1 MNNEI
6 QPKKLVV
13 LGATGSIGQ
22 STLALAR
29 SYPERFKIS
38 AITANKSTKQ
48 LLRDSLEFQPDFVH
62 LMDENI
68 ATGSESEFALH
79 NVSLY
84 SGLNDLLS
92 YLRNC
97 DADIVVAGMV
107 GNVGLMPVFSSLQAG
122 LKVALANK
130 ETLVSAGHLVK
141 GLVND
146 NPGAEIIPVDSEH
159 SAIFQCLQ
167 SKHQSFKKL
176 ILTASGG
183 RFLNSTLHEMN
194 EATVEEALKH
204 PNWEMGAKITIDS
217 STLMNKGLEVIEAR
231 WLFNCEVNAIDVV
244 VHPQSIIHSMVE
256 FEDSSVLAQLGWPD
270 MTIPIHYAL
279 THPQRMPLESLPSLD
294 LVKIGQLSFE
304 APDIKRFPCLKL
316 AYEASRNGHSYP
328 AVLNAS
334 NEVAV
339 EAFLEGKINFSGIPR
354 TIEWCLEKHK
364 VIKEPTVM
372 DVLEVDRLSRKL
384 CRQYIA
390 GASRS
395 TH

>member
-1 MNNEI
+1 MTTENE
-6 QPKKLVV
+6 PKKLVV

-29 SYPERFKIS
+29 KYPDRFKII
-38 AITANKSTKQ
+38 AITANKSHPQ
-48 LLRDSLEFQPDFVH
+48 LLKDSLEFQPNFVH
-62 LMDENI
+62 LMDEKV
-68 ATGSESEFALH
+68 ATEQASSFALH
-79 NVSLY
+79 NLKLY
-84 SGLNDLLS
+84 SGLDGLLS

-97 DADIVVAGMV
+97 EADIVVAGMV
-107 GNVGLMPVFSSLQAG
+107 GNIGLLPVFTSLQAG

-141 GLVND
+141 DLIKKS
-146 NPGAEIIPVDSEH
+146 PGAGVIPVDSEH

-167 SKHQSFKKL
+167 AKHQSFKKI

-183 RFLNSTLHEMN
+183 RFRTSSLEEMN
-194 EATVEEALKH
+194 ETTVEEALKH
-204 PNWEMGAKITIDS
+204 PNWAMGAKITIDS

-231 WLFNCEVNAIDVV
+231 WLFDCEVDLIEVV
-244 VHPQSIIHSMVE
+244 VHPQSIVHSMVE

-279 THPQRMPLESLPSLD
+279 THPKRMPLESLPSLD

-304 APDIKRFPCLKL
+304 APDYKRFPCLRL
-316 AYEASRNGHSYP
+316 AYEASRNSHSFP
-328 AVLNAS
+328 AALNAA

-339 EAFLEGKINFSGIPR
+339 AAFLDGKINFSGIPT
-354 TIEWCLEKHK
+354 TIEWCLEHHDTIKNPDIME
-364 VIKEPTVM
+364 VI
-372 DVLEVDRLSRKL
+372 EVDRISRDL
-384 CRQYIA
+384 CKQFIERDR
-390 GASRS
+390 RS